1 MGLQEPQHPFSR
13 PPSGNRPILDDS
25 PFFAKTEASPQVP
38 ANVVA
43 LPNSPSEVSTFYDGN
58 PAVGSNVG
66 AELPPP
72 VRIGLPAETSEPQLE
87 ASPPPPFDTT
97 FPEPSP
103 ELPRSTEP
111 SLASLEQV
119 DDLRDALRHTPMT
132 SADILAGAI
141 PPLTSAVHDDP
152 ELHLLV
158 GALQEPI
165 ERAIELSAN
174 SPGSRLSQA
183 LNPLMGRLVTRYLSE
198 FSQEVKQMIDER
210 IEIATSPKRLL
221 WAVQAKLRGMTY
233 SEFLDEKIGA
243 VRVREV
249 CLFARPDFDL
259 LAQSSTDRDL
269 DALALD
275 SSSAYGHC
283 KSIQH
288 RLQNLQNIDDSLPAI
303 LRFEED
309 GMHLLIISNHA
320 TVFGAVVGGVLSGDL
335 IEKLKSVADSAD
347 DHLRQSGQTV
357 EGGAIRALISAGL
370 INESKAELPPNRV
383 GLRLGYAA
391 LGLLTLMGLA
401 IYGLSTYRW
410 SAFSDQLTEAPGIEV
425 IEIEQRFGRT
435 LVRGLR
441 DPRAE
446 DPAAIATAIGLD
458 PNQID
463 FRFGA
468 YRSLDQA
475 LD

>member
-1 MGLQEPQHPFSR
+1 
-13 PPSGNRPILDDS
+13 
-25 PFFAKTEASPQVP
+25 
-38 ANVVA
+38 
-43 LPNSPSEVSTFYDGN
+43 
-58 PAVGSNVG
+58 
-66 AELPPP
+66 
-72 VRIGLPAETSEPQLE
+72 
-87 ASPPPPFDTT
+87 
-97 FPEPSP
+97 
-103 ELPRSTEP
+103 
-111 SLASLEQV
+111 
-119 DDLRDALRHTPMT
+119 
-132 SADILAGAI
+132 
-141 PPLTSAVHDDP
+141 
-152 ELHLLV
+152 
-158 GALQEPI
+158 
-165 ERAIELSAN
+165 
-174 SPGSRLSQA
+174 
-183 LNPLMGRLVTRYLSE
+183 
-198 FSQEVKQMIDER
+198 
-210 IEIATSPKRLL
+210 
-221 WAVQAKLRGMTY
+221 
-233 SEFLDEKIGA
+233 
-243 VRVREV
+243 
-249 CLFARPDFDL
+249 
-259 LAQSSTDRDL
+259 
-269 DALALD
+269 
-275 SSSAYGHC
+275 
-283 KSIQH
+283 
-288 RLQNLQNIDDSLPAI
+288 
-303 LRFEED
+303 
-309 GMHLLIISNHA
+309 
-320 TVFGAVVGGVLSGDL
+320 L